1 MLDGQLLPFLLA
13 VTVLT
18 ITPGSDTM
26 LVFRSVLT
34 RGQVAGLLTT
44 LGICSGLFVHATL
57 SALGLSVILLHSAF
71 AYSVVKWVGAGYLVY
86 LGATTLWH
94 ARRLPAVARN
104 ATTHDT
110 GTPRE
115 HRTVVQSFAE
125 GALNN
130 ILNPK
135 PAIFYLAFL
144 PQFIAPSDPVVLMSF
159 TLTAIHFVISVVW
172 LSLLVVLLGRVGG
185 WLTNP
190 RVRQWLERATGVVLV
205 GLGLHLA
212 LDSHS

>member
-1 MLDGQLLPFLLA
+1 MPNGQLFPFLLA

-57 SALGLSVILLHSAF
+57 SALGLSVILLHSAL
-71 AYSVVKWVGAGYLVY
+71 AYSIVKWIGAGYLVY
-86 LGATTLWH
+86 LGITTLWH
-94 ARRLPAVARN
+94 ARHQPA
-104 ATTHDT
+104 ATSSDLAHDT
-110 GTPRE
+110 PHE
-115 HRTVVQSFAE
+115 QRTAVQSFAE

-159 TLTAIHFVISVVW
+159 ALTAIHFVISVVW
-172 LSLLVVLLGRVGG
+172 LSLLVVLLGRIGG

-190 RVRQWLERATGVVLV
+190 RVRQWLERATGMVLV